1 MKVAGCFGMMALLG
15 AGGLPVGAQ
24 TTAPVQTIGAPRSF
38 EAIAIGPTEIRCYW
52 LSAKGATGYR
62 IQRDGKELAL
72 LGAEAQEF
80 ADTGLAPESVH
91 RYTVQALQGDNA
103 SSPREY
109 VERAFAPF
117 PTALKSRGLPL
128 ADFDV
133 VIVQAST
140 GGVAAAIEAGRR
152 GLKVALIEPTT
163 RLGGMPVNGLSAT
176 DLRKPQYA
184 SGFFVRFRDR
194 VKALYAAEGISTDG
208 TKYEPRI
215 AHQAMKSLLYAAP
228 NVTVWRHMRLKAVQA
243 VPSGPDSARRH
254 VNSVDV
260 EELNATGMATGRR
273 ARLTAGVFIDA
284 TDCGDLAAWAGAPYH
299 IGREPRTLQEPHNGV
314 IYYDRAHDTPLPGST
329 GKGDRRI
336 QAYAYLFV
344 VKDYGSGVDK
354 TLPQPPPGYRKE
366 DFVHSPAWRDSWA
379 FTSGTM
385 PGSKYELNQ
394 HPQGGDIQAVNY
406 GYPEAGYA
414 ERARIEQLYRNHVL
428 GYLYYIQTALG
439 QKSLGLPDDEY
450 RDTGGFPPLLYV
462 REGRR
467 ILGEQLPV
475 EEDISRARDITR
487 PESIGLGDYPMDSH
501 AVRPKTDWTT
511 PDMGEGEWWLYQH
524 TPWHQLPLG
533 VIVPQRLDNVFV
545 TTAVSSTHVSFG
557 TYRLEP
563 VRMAFGQAAAIA
575 AAIVIRNHRIGR
587 EVPARQIQDE
597 LLPHI
602 ANANA
607 DPAVQLSYFT
617 DVRPGHPD
625 YREIQ
630 YLAAHGFTSGTET
643 FQPDAP
649 TTRAEL
655 ARWFTVLAQR
665 APARIE
671 TVTEHTALDAKLT
684 ETRRPLYAYMGAPAD
699 LQILR
704 LFQNLP
710 DPAAQITRADFAL
723 WLTRLLPDLAHIAD
737 PRRRRAAVGI
747 FTDILDADT
756 RTAAVTLYADHITP
770 ILWDNWNAFTAEG
783 KLLFRPA
790 APMTHAQVFTALF
803 LAQKALGPLF
813 NDHPI
818 DGRNGRY
825 VPEALYERSETSP

>member
-1 MKVAGCFGMMALLG
+1 VKVAGCLVLIALLG
-15 AGGLPVGAQ
+15 IGALPGEAQ
-24 TTAPVQTIGAPRSF
+24 KVAAPRSF
-38 EAIAIGPTEIRCYW
+38 EAIAASPTEIRCYW
-52 LSAKGATGYR
+52 LAAQGATGYR
-62 IQRDGKELAL
+62 LLRDGQEIAT
-72 LGAEAQEF
+72 LGADAQEF
-80 ADTGLAPESVH
+80 TDRGLAPDSVH
-91 RYTVQALQGDNA
+91 RYTVQALRGENA
-103 SSPREY
+103 SSPRDY

-117 PTALKSRGLPL
+117 PGGTQTHARPV

-140 GGVAAAIEAGRR
+140 GGLAAAIEAGRR
-152 GLKVALIEPTT
+152 GLKVALVEPTT

-194 VKALYAAEGISTDG
+194 VKALYAAEGITTDG

-215 AHQAMKSLLYAAP
+215 AHQAMKSLLYDAP
-228 NVTVWRHMRLKAVQA
+228 NITVWRNVRLKSVRA
-243 VPSGPDSARRH
+243 VPSQAGSMRRR
-254 VNSVDV
+254 VESVEV
-260 EELNATGMATGRR
+260 EELHADNAPTGRR
-273 ARLTAGVFIDA
+273 AQLTAKVFIDA
-284 TDCGDLAAWAGAPYH
+284 TDCGDLAAWAGAPYRV
-299 IGREPRTLQEPHNGV
+299 GREPRTPQEPHNGV
-314 IYYDRAHDTPLPGST
+314 IYYDRTHDRALPGST

-344 VKDYGSGVDK
+344 VKDYGPGVDK

-414 ERARIEQLYRNHVL
+414 ERARIEKLYRDHVL
-428 GYLYYIQTALG
+428 GYLYYIQTVLG

-475 EEDISRARDITR
+475 EQDITQARDIVR

-533 VIVPQRLDNVFV
+533 IIVPQRLDNVFV

-575 AAIVIRNHRIGR
+575 AAISIRTARIGR

-617 DVRPGHPD
+617 DVKPGHPD

-630 YLAAHGFTSGTET
+630 YLAAHGFTPNTET
-643 FQPDAP
+643 FQPNAP

-655 ARWFTVLAQR
+655 ARWFTILAQR
-665 APARIE
+665 APARSE
-671 TVTEHTALDAKLT
+671 TAKTPGASGGALPEARL
-684 ETRRPLYAYMGAPAD
+684 PLYAYMGAPAD
-699 LQILR
+699 LQVLHS
-704 LFQNLP
+704 LQNQP
-710 DPAAQITRADFAL
+710 DPAVSITRADFAL
-723 WLTRLLPDLAHIAD
+723 WLTRLLPDLAHTAD
-737 PRRRRAAVGI
+737 PRRLQEGA
-747 FTDILDADT
+747 FFFADT
-756 RTAAVTLYADHITP
+756 RADKDVRAAALILYANHIDP
-770 ILWDNWNAFTAEG
+770 RLWDNWNAFTTEG
-783 KLLFRPA
+783 RLLFRPDA
-790 APMTHAQVFTALF
+790 TLTHAQVFTALF

-813 NDHPI
+813 NDHPL

-825 VPEALYERSETSP
+825 VPRESEEHPEIGS